1 MAKRM
6 AFPALLALLL
16 MTSAVH
22 AQTQAPVDVS
32 RLPLNLERIQR
43 ALRQS
48 SIRDDST
55 GLNIRYIVDVYGQAP
70 PIVIFGPQFDLLY
83 GPVPNSAPTHKE
95 MIEHVTPIEYRAPPA
110 DLSALFRWLAERS
123 KK

>member
-6 AFPALLALLL
+6 AFPVLLALLL
-16 MTSAVH
+16 TSTVQ
-22 AQTQAPVDVS
+22 AQAQQSVDVS
-32 RLPLNLERIQR
+32 RLPINLERIQR
-43 ALRQS
+43 ELRQS
-48 SIRDDST
+48 SSREDST

-95 MIEHVTPIEYRAPPA
+95 MIEHVTPIEYRAPAA
-110 DLSALFRWLAERS
+110 DFSALLRWLADRS